1 VSVPFPTSQQTLL
14 TCWHLLT
21 ALLSTGWYIPDEWY
35 EGLPNAFPD
44 LQRYQDLRNPRE
56 PAEAAQQALDI
67 ALRRKLFINGTN
79 IPLIV
84 HQTWKDCDSDTWTDR
99 LRVSAES
106 WLEAATGESTT
117 TFDKPRMSYIFWD
130 DEGIAKFF
138 ALYEP
143 KLAKIAAQLPYPVE
157 KADIFRV
164 AVLKWFGGVVGGQSI
179 FWPGHVLTDQNIVR
193 RH

>member
-1 VSVPFPTSQQTLL
+1 MWSAPQVNKHF
-14 TCWHLLT
+14 TCRHLLI
-21 ALLSTGWYIPDEWY
+21 ALTIGWYIPDEWY
-35 EGLPNAFPD
+35 EALPNAFPD
-44 LQRYQDLRNPRE
+44 LHKYQDLRNPRE

-67 ALRRKLFINGTN
+67 ALRKKLFINGTN

-143 KLAKIAAQLPYPVE
+143 KLAKISAQLPYPVE
-157 KADIFRV
+157 SADIFRV
-164 AVLKWFGGVVGGQSI
+164 TVLKWFGGVVGGRILLGQVSSS
-179 FWPGHVLTDQNIVR
+179 LTAYTVC